1 MYLNKLKNIFISAII
16 PLILYSSILLIFY
29 NKNIDPILILRDI
42 NQTYDIPFGVGIIST
57 IGIILWFSTSAIL
70 FFILFTNLI
79 KNYRNKNYIFFGAI
93 LTFILGIDDLFLIHD
108 RYIKEEYLYLFYIIF
123 SGIYLIRFFQISKI
137 YYFPTLIF
145 SLSALGSSLIID
157 QFQSYLPFEY
167 LNTQIIEEG
176 LKFIGITSW
185 FLYWLKTSKK
195 FLIDINRI

>member
-1 MYLNKLKNIFISAII
+1 MYLNKIKNIFISAII
-16 PLILYSSILLIFY
+16 PLILYSLILLIFY

-42 NQTYDIPFGVGIIST
+42 NQTYNIPLGVGIIST
-57 IGIILWFSTSAIL
+57 IGIILWFSTGAIL

-79 KNYRNKNYIFFGAI
+79 KNYRNKNYILFGAI

-123 SGIYLIRFFQISKI
+123 SGIYLIRFFQISKL
-137 YYFPTLIF
+137 YYFPSLIF

-157 QFQSYLPFEY
+157 QFQSYSPFGY

-176 LKFIGITSW
+176 LKFIGITFW